1 MKFSFL
7 FPTLVLGFGL
17 AANAV
22 AGPRYIYHLSTVM
35 PTEVFTRG
43 FCPRGQDIELLHYM
57 SGQSVL
63 DGTTSFVSATDSLD
77 VALRIAKQAIL
88 RHREIP
94 FWIYVIRPTEEVYDV
109 TKSLHSAEQNLKN
122 PDAWHQA
129 FALSMAF
136 DWQRSWAAHGNVL
149 SSQIVGAYPVILL
162 FREEPFLGTLYPNEN
177 YIEGS
182 SFVSDDII
190 PARDTPP
197 DSAYIGEES
206 SPGFSLSL
214 SFSQDCEENKLIP
227 PRRVRCG
234 TAKQLTFHD
243 LIGYSVAGL
252 IATGVLQSPGKGL
265 LPQPFQREEFLTSK
279 QKPNPQRSFREPE
292 RL

>member
-1 MKFSFL
+1 MKFSSL
-7 FPTLVLGFGL
+7 FSILVLGFSL

-35 PTEVFTRG
+35 PTEIFKRG
-43 FCPRGQDIELLHYM
+43 FFASGHDVELLRYM
-57 SGQSVL
+57 SGQSIL

-88 RHREIP
+88 KHREIP

-109 TKSLHSAEQNLKN
+109 TKSIHSAEQNVRN

-129 FALSMAF
+129 LALTLAF
-136 DWQRSWAAHGNVL
+136 DWQRSWAAHGHVL

-162 FREEPFLGTLYPNEN
+162 FREEPFLGTLYRNEN
-177 YIEGS
+177 YIEDS
-182 SFVSDDII
+182 SIVSDDVI
-190 PARDTPP
+190 PARDTPL
-197 DSAYIGEES
+197 DGAYIGEES
-206 SPGFSLSL
+206 SPGFSLTL
-214 SFSQDCEENKLIP
+214 SFSQDCEDHKLIP
-227 PRRVRCG
+227 PRKVRCG

-243 LIGYSVAGL
+243 LIGHSVAGL
-252 IATGVLQSPGKGL
+252 IATGVLQSPGQGL
-265 LPQPFQREEFLTSK
+265 LPQPFQRDEFLTSK
-279 QKPNPQRSFREPE
+279 QKHTHQRSFRAPE